1 MKVLYHGW
9 LRGNFPLLEKMQKSY
24 GWEPSVIAATAAEK
38 DKADKYFPNATFV
51 DLEDLKFGKCNYLN
65 LKKFQS
71 VKMNT
76 QRLVNII

>member
-1 MKVLYHGW
+1 
-9 LRGNFPLLEKMQKSY
+9 MQKSY

>member
-9 LRGNFPLLEKMQKSY
+9 LRGNFPCLRRCKNHMAGNLL
-24 GWEPSVIAATAAEK
+24 VIAATAAEK

-65 LKKFQS
+65 LKKNS
-71 VKMNT
+71 NRSK
-76 QRLVNII
+76 